1 MTVACAEVEAPVG
14 ALQWSANGVVV
25 ASGSVDV
32 EPRVPVAIRKLSGA
46 KSSQPEVLT
55 LDQMRRDFPPA
66 VTVAGFAT
74 SVAYGFAAVDVATGG
89 ATGGVVG
96 VVGAG
101 AGAEVPNIFPSSWP
115 SAAKGLLLGLPV

>member
-1 MTVACAEVEAPVG
+1 MIVTVTCADEVAPDG
-14 ALQWSANGVVV
+14 ALQVRANGVVV
-25 ASGSVDV
+25 ASGSVEV

-96 VVGAG
+96 VTPGASKRKELG
-101 AGAEVPNIFPSSWP
+101 SIIADAFE
-115 SAAKGLLLGLPV
+115 KGLSQ